1 MKSWGALNTLSNL
14 GVKIIIVLGHKL
26 CGPCKRVLTGGLV
39 MGWKFSSRY
48 FSTVTNTKD
57 LEGDSVDN
65 AVNENIQLNV

>member
-1 MKSWGALNTLSNL
+1 
-14 GVKIIIVLGHKL
+14 
-26 CGPCKRVLTGGLV
+26 

-48 FSTVTNTKD
+48 FSAVTNTKD

>member
-1 MKSWGALNTLSNL
+1 MKSWAALNTLSNL

-26 CGPCKRVLTGGLV
+26 CRPCKRVLTGGLV

-48 FSTVTNTKD
+48 FSAVTNTKD

>member
-1 MKSWGALNTLSNL
+1 MNKLSNL

-26 CGPCKRVLTGGLV
+26 CVPCKGLLTGEYSWKYWNLV
-39 MGWKFSSRY
+39 RAILPAAP
-48 FSTVTNTKD
+48 NTKN